1 MRYPVKE
8 LLSKEWEFTKLSM
21 SYLSI
26 VVTSVSLAFV
36 TVLFAGNINQAHLDG
51 VGLAN
56 TLFNVVV
63 MSVSSGYSSVFDTYG
78 PQVYGSSEPGEL
90 VTVLV
95 KCLLQGGMV
104 HLTILGPYL
113 NLVYVIRILPN
124 SGLYP
129 TLDVGGETEMEDFR
143 NLAVKYLRM
152 TVLVEFLDYAVTM
165 MLRYF
170 AIQGQNKFV
179 YAVSLVMATVH
190 ILANYILVSVLGL
203 GVEGLGLAAI
213 TGRTLALV
221 ASVGICVVYVKKGL
235 FPWKGL
241 NMRVLMG
248 WKPMMKLGVSGAIN
262 VFAEVALYEISTFCS
277 QFASTTTLSV
287 IIIYI
292 QIMSVW
298 WATSF
303 AISRASATLIGKAL
317 AEGSVIKVKQYML
330 LTLINTLLE
339 AVPTAVISYF
349 LRGYLV
355 IIFQDDPDVVDKFT
369 SVTWLACIGLILTHL
384 QTSLNQGVLIAF
396 GAQRFTAL
404 TMSMSC
410 YLVGLPFIIMTIFL
424 TDLGVAGIFL
434 GWMISDTIILI
445 AAVIKIWKT
454 DIREEIEKSRRR
466 VANVDKTEVGVEN
479 PAYNASEG
487 EVNLVTESQVTD
499 QDANLEE
506 LLKDESA
513 TSQLFRDAASGDTV
527 KSSQEVRIVLITFIS
542 LAVFCVISASMSLIR
557 G

>member
-1 MRYPVKE
+1 MQYPTKE
-8 LLSKEWEFTKLSM
+8 LLAKEWEFIKLSM

-26 VVTSVSLAFV
+26 IVTSVSLAFV

-56 TLFNVVV
+56 TIFNVVV

-90 VTVLV
+90 ATVLV
-95 KCLLQGGMV
+95 KCLLQGGMI

-113 NLVYVIRILPN
+113 NLVYVIRMLPN

-129 TLDVGGETEMEDFR
+129 TVNAGSETAMEDFR
-143 NLAVKYLRM
+143 DLAVKYLRM
-152 TVLVEFLDYAVTM
+152 TLIVEFLDYAVTM

-170 AIQGQNKFV
+170 AIQGQNKIV

-190 ILANYILVSVLGL
+190 ILANYLLVSVLGL

-213 TGRTLALV
+213 SGRTLALIV
-221 ASVGICVVYVKKGL
+221 SVGICVVNIKKGL
-235 FPWKGL
+235 FPWKGM
-241 NMRVLMG
+241 NMRVLLG
-248 WKPMMKLGVSGAIN
+248 WKPMIKLGVSGAIN

-303 AISRASATLIGKAL
+303 AISRTAATLIGKAL
-317 AEGSVIKVKQYML
+317 VEGSVIRVKQYML

-349 LRGYLV
+349 FREYLV
-355 IIFQDDPDVVDKFT
+355 RIFQDDPDVIDAFT

-410 YLVGLPFIIMTIFL
+410 YLVGLPLIIMTIFL
-424 TDLGVAGIFL
+424 TNLGVTGIFL
-434 GWMISDTIILI
+434 GWMTSDTIILI

-454 DIREEIEKSRRR
+454 DILEEIEKSRRR
-466 VANVDKTEVGVEN
+466 VANMDKTVEAFEN
-479 PAYNASEG
+479 PAYN
-487 EVNLVTESQVTD
+487 VTEGDVKFRTESKVAD
-499 QDANLEE
+499 QDANIKE
-506 LLKDESA
+506 LLNEDSVS
-513 TSQLFRDAASGDTV
+513 TQLFENATFGQNV
-527 KSSQEVRIVLITFIS
+527 HNNQEIRIVVITFVT
-542 LAVFCVISASMSLIR
+542 LAVFCVTSASISLI
-557 G
+557 GG